1 LPKDV
6 NVNVKN
12 IGVGKLV
19 CLEVCLEAIEAENQ
33 NELNQNETNEAPNA
47 EMHANKRIKNQ
58 NDVVKIMIR

>member
-1 LPKDV
+1 MNSV
-6 NVNVKN
+6 NSVNGVKF
-12 IGVGKLV
+12 
-19 CLEVCLEAIEAENQ
+19 IEAENQ